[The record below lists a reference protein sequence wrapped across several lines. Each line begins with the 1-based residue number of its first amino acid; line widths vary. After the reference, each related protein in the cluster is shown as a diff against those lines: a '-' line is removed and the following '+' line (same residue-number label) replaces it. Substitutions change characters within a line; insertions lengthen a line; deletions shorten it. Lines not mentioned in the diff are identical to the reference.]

1 MLAEELETGR
11 KKALEDNYALSRRK
25 TREEVEEVEEVGTNG
40 RIVPAGDKQ
49 AFFVK
54 AGFQL
59 RERPEL
65 QE

>member
-25 TREEVEEVEEVGTNG
+25 TREEVEEVGTNG